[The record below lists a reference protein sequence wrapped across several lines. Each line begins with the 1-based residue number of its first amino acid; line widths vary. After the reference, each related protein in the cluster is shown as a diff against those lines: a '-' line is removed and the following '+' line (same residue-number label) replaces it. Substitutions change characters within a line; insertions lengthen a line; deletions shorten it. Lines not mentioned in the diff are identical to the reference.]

1 MIWSQNYDPF
11 DAPMLSALVS
21 ALPVVVLLG
30 GIGIFKMRAH
40 TAALAGLVTALA
52 IAVLAFEMPVQL
64 AGWAAAYGAAYGLL
78 PIGWIILNII
88 FLYKLTNER
97 GQFDVLRDSIA
108 RVTDD
113 SRLQL
118 LLIAFC
124 FGAFFE
130 GAAGFG
136 SPVAVTGAMLIGLGF
151 TRLQASGLSLIAN
164 TAPVAFGAL
173 GTPIVVLAVSTGLPL
188 DELSTM
194 VGRQMFP
201 FALIVPFWLL
211 CAYCGWRRTMEVL
224 PAVLVAG
231 ISFAVTQLLISSL
244 HGPWLTAVGSGIV
257 SIVALVTF
265 LRFWQPKSIMHVNE
279 ARLSKGDE
287 QAPVVVHADTAVAP
301 ESLAA
306 AQRSAADGPVDAI
319 ADVAP
324 AVATAAPPSAE
335 ALRMAWTPWII
346 LTVLVFVW
354 GLPVTKA
361 FLDGIFKPAIVFSGL
376 NNLVQ
381 RVPPVVAEPILDPA
395 VYNFNLLSA
404 SGTAILLAGLIS
416 GFVLGARPAE
426 IAATYGRAFRAVVPS
441 LLTIAAMFAL
451 GYLTRFSG
459 VDATMGLAFAATGVL
474 YPFFGSML
482 GWLGVAVTGSDT
494 ASNVLFGGLQRITAE
509 QLGLSPVLMASAN
522 STGGVMG
529 KMIDAQSI
537 VVASTATQWYGQESV
552 ILRYVF
558 IHSIVLGMLVG
569 VVVMLMAYVWPF
581 TQLIP

>member
-1 MIWSQNYDPF
+1 LIWAQNYDPF
-11 DAPMLSALVS
+11 HSRVLSTLVS
-21 ALPVVVLLG
+21 ALPVLVLLS
-30 GIGIFKMRAH
+30 GIGVFKMRAH
-40 TAALAGLVTALA
+40 FAALAGLATAFL
-52 IAVLAFEMPVQL
+52 IAVFGFHMPAQL
-64 AGWAAAYGAAYGLL
+64 AGWAAAFGASYGLL
-78 PIGWIILNII
+78 PIGWIVLNII

-173 GTPIVVLAVSTGLPL
+173 GTPLIVLATSTGLPL
-188 DELSTM
+188 DQLSSM

-201 FALIVPFWLL
+201 FAIIVPCWLL
-211 CAYCGWRRTMEVL
+211 CAYCGWRRMLEVL

-231 ISFAVTQLLISSL
+231 GSFAVTQLIVSNL
-244 HGPWLTAVGSGIV
+244 HGPWLTAVVSGIV
-257 SIVALVTF
+257 SIVCLVAF
-265 LRFWQPKSIMHVNE
+265 LRFWRPRTIMHVNE
-279 ARLSKGDE
+279 ARLTPGDE
-287 QAPVVVHADTAVAP
+287 RAPAVVHAAP
-301 ESLAA
+301 DGSPAKSAAGPVRADAA
-306 AQRSAADGPVDAI
+306 A
-319 ADVAP
+319 
-324 AVATAAPPSAE
+324 
-335 ALRMAWTPWII
+335 LRLAWTPWII
-346 LTVLVFVW
+346 LTGLVFLW
-354 GLPVTKA
+354 GLPAVRA
-361 FLDGIFKPAIVFSGL
+361 FLDGIFRPKIVFSGL
-376 NNLVQ
+376 DQLVQ
-381 RVPPVVAEPILDPA
+381 RVPPVVLRPILDPA

-416 GFVLGARPAE
+416 GLILGARPSE
-426 IAATYGRAFRAVVPS
+426 IAATYARALRTVIPS

-459 VDATMGLAFAATGVL
+459 VDATMGLAFAATGSL
-474 YPFFGSML
+474 FPFFGSML

-494 ASNVLFGGLQRITAE
+494 ASNLLFGGLQKVTAE
-509 QLGLSPVLMASAN
+509 QIGLSPVLMASAN

-537 VVASTATQWYGQESV
+537 VVASTATQWFGAESK

-558 IHSIVLGMLVG
+558 IHSIVLGILVG
-569 VVVMLMAYVWPF
+569 AVVMAMAYVWPF
-581 TQLIP
+581 TLLVIR